1 MCDVFFRFEQLG
13 REYGVTINTIA
24 PGPVPT
30 DGMPKGPI
38 ADAIHN
44 TLVPMTRAE
53 AREGTVEEI
62 ADAVLL
68 IASEK
73 SRWIIGQYI
82 SVSGGV
88 TGG

>member
-1 MCDVFFRFEQLG
+1 MSDFAHAQLG
-13 REYGVTINTIA
+13 REYGITINTIA

-30 DGMPKGPI
+30 DGMPKGPV
-38 ADAIHN
+38 ADAIHKS
-44 TLVPMTRAE
+44 LVPMTRAAE
-53 AREGTVEEI
+53 REGTVEEI

-68 IASEK
+68 ITSEK
-73 SRWIIGQYI
+73 SRWITGQFI